1 MTLRAAL
8 LFPIVLLA
16 FQACGAEA
24 AVKAD
29 QSSPKALAESIFTA
43 AKSGKFAGL
52 EGIAATS
59 ADGQSK
65 ELAGAGKAD
74 AKKQESFRETFSK
87 AKVNGDAKVEGDKA
101 QIPILCGA
109 DGTKAGTLK
118 MVKVNG
124 LWYLEGF

>member
-8 LFPIVLLA
+8 LFPFVLLA

-43 AKSGKFAGL
+43 ARSGKFAGL

-59 ADGQSK
+59 ASAESK
-65 ELAGAGKAD
+65 DLAGVGKAE
-74 AKKQESFRETFSK
+74 AKKQESFREHFAK
-87 AKVNGDAKVEGDKA
+87 AKVNGEAKVEGDKA
-101 QIPILCGA
+101 QVPVMCGP
-109 DGTKAGTLK
+109 DGTKAQTLK

-124 LWYLEGF
+124 VWYLEGF